1 MYVLVVVSTIFTL
14 YLIYTGTKVVY
25 RCWAALETLNLCSN
39 LGPVSELLDYRAGIA
54 VVRVLCCGAYFL
66 TVLVAVLVVVI
77 CQCRK
82 PSHALCFPWPRTVEP
97 DYDEQAYV
105 LSVVLHIE

>member
-1 MYVLVVVSTIFTL
+1 MSGGFGNLKFVLKFRPSFRTI
-14 YLIYTGTKVVY
+14 
-25 RCWAALETLNLCSN
+25 
-39 LGPVSELLDYRAGIA
+39 DYCAGIA
-54 VVRVLCCGAYFL
+54 VVQVLCCGAYFL

-82 PSHALCFPWPRTVEP
+82 LSHALCFPWPRTVEP

-105 LSVVLHIE
+105 LSMVLHIE